1 MFQFSLNNS
10 GSSLLV
16 EEVDYSDEELLKIVD
31 LNKHDETEYVKFKNY
46 RRKKEW
52 LAVRYLLKKLCKD
65 DISINYNN
73 DGKPQLS
80 NGKNISISHSGKL
93 IGIIVSDNKE
103 IGLDIERISNKLDKI
118 KHKYLNEFELDLVKK
133 SNNYIETL
141 TTFWCAKEAMYKL
154 YSKKN
159 LIFDEQ
165 LLIKSVDTE
174 NKKIFAEINT
184 NETIELEL
192 SFKKIGEY
200 FLVWVF

>member
-10 GSSLLV
+10 SSSLLI
-16 EEVDYSDEELLKIVD
+16 EEVNYSDEELLKIVD
-31 LNKHDETEYVKFKNY
+31 LNKHDEAEYVKFKNF

-65 DISINYNN
+65 NISINYNN

-80 NGKNISISHSGKL
+80 NGKNISISHSGNL
-93 IGIIVSDNKE
+93 IGIIVSDNKN
-103 IGLDIERISNKLDKI
+103 IGIDIEKISNKLDKI
-118 KHKYLNEFELDLVKK
+118 KHKYLNEFELDLVNK
-133 SNNYIETL
+133 SQNKIETL
-141 TTFWCAKEAMYKL
+141 TMFWCAKEAMYKL

-174 NKKIFAEINT
+174 NKKIFAEIKT
-184 NETIELEL
+184 NETIEIEL
-192 SFKKIGEY
+192 FFKKIGEY